1 MIKPFLPFIKSYLID
16 PKLYHSL
23 VLNWLPRNN
32 IGSEGFA
39 YKIIFC
45 STVLWSN
52 GRQYWKRFNCSES
65 SYFNMNLSSQ
75 TGSCLPVNMESI
87 WHENFFFFH
96 LTTQN
101 YLQTNK
107 LLSKTLTFIKITDE
121 AYSRLASRDGFPRP
135 RSPSLETLT
144 PRQPGLMWK
153 IWPMRITSSKWWN
166 LKPETRGPWTG
177 FWFLTCL
184 IYSISPNCQRLVLRI
199 TLPSLLDLWHPL
211 WTLVLIEKC
220 RSEIWEKAPGNP
232 LVDGC

>member
-39 YKIIFC
+39 DKIIFF
-45 STVLWSN
+45 STLLWSN

-75 TGSCLPVNMESI
+75 TGFCLPVNMESI
-87 WHENFFFFH
+87 
-96 LTTQN
+96 LTWKF
-101 YLQTNK
+101 L
-107 LLSKTLTFIKITDE
+107 LLSPNYTKLLTFIKITDE
-121 AYSRLASRDGFPRP
+121 AYSRLALRDGFPRP

-144 PRQPGLMWK
+144 QRQPGLMWK

-220 RSEIWEKAPGNP
+220 RSEILEKTPGNP